1 MIDMVEYAR
10 RICMGAVDEDRIEEM
25 RQEWMEMKRRRRYL
39 SCTDGFCGAE
49 DCPRCR
55 PGSYWFTN
63 VDDVED

>member
-1 MIDMVEYAR
+1 MIDMVRFATR
-10 RICMGAVDEDRIEEM
+10 LCMGDEDRLYEM
-25 RQEWMEMKRRRRYL
+25 RQELQEMKRIRRNL

-55 PGSYWFTN
+55 HGSYWFTN